1 MSEIKNYKI
10 DIVKRTNEI
19 LVDFYPIFKEDD
31 REVTFLMNC
40 LLGIIIAI
48 TENEKDSRN
57 YLRGNIDDDFIKFIP
72 ENIGFIIAKNI
83 NEDLTNF
90 DLIEINV
97 KVGHKLNLI
106 GRDKFWLLSKIRNC
120 IAHQNIF
127 GINENGQWIGVR
139 LWNMNNS
146 KKDFE
151 IVFTIDELKSYAIEL
166 ASKFISTN
174 Q

>member
-10 DIVKRTNEI
+10 DIVKRTKEI
-19 LVDFYPIFKEDD
+19 LVDFYPVFKEND

-57 YLRGNIDDDFIKFIP
+57 YLRGNIDDDFIKFLP
-72 ENIGFIIAKNI
+72 EKIRFIITKNI
-83 NEDLTNF
+83 KQDLTNF
-90 DLIEINV
+90 NFTEINV
-97 KVGHKLNLI
+97 NVGHKLNLI
-106 GRDKFWLLSKIRNC
+106 GRDKFWLLSRIRNC

-127 GINENGQWIGVR
+127 GINENEQWIGVR

-151 IVFTIDELKSYAIEL
+151 IVFTIEELKSYAIEL
-166 ASKFISTN
+166 ASKFLSAN